1 MHVRVEIEILY
12 QIAWKIETLDEE
24 KEMEVMFY
32 HDGADNHTTYINT
45 SHMILVLDDETKI

>member
-1 MHVRVEIEILY
+1 MHVRVKIEILY

-32 HDGADNHTTYINT
+32 HGADNHTTYINT
-45 SHMILVLDDETKI
+45 SHMILVLDDETRI